1 MALDPEPETFQPV
14 IEDGITSPFG
24 VTVIP
29 YEPDFDGDDGDD
41 QMEEEEI
48 QVDVMRTVD
57 PQRAYVRIPTKPVRS
72 LDHHGQGWG
81 CVYFGYVVHR
91 VPGGGGSDAAS
102 IPTFQAPT
110 PDTVQYVAIKR
121 LRKAVVQRYLKVG
134 GHENPYVELGRMQQ
148 YGDNIHV
155 LGCLEALQ
163 DETFLYIIT
172 PYCEIGS
179 LVDCIPWQQ
188 RGMILEDQARMYFE
202 QLLENVRYLQERG
215 ICHRD
220 LSPDNCMV
228 YRGRLVL
235 TDLAMS
241 FRVPQPRE
249 GENGQ
254 GPVMVKP
261 RGWYGKRSYLPPEVW
276 IGWPFDPYA
285 CDLWSS
291 ILVLFNLLT
300 GEFLYEE
307 PTPENIKF
315 KYFVLA
321 RGLSRTPMNEQL
333 MEMLMTEMNNVR
345 EKERD
350 TIDRTIR
357 KILQLSPEVR
367 ELLENVFK
375 MTPHER
381 WTLVQVEECTWIQQ
395 YRQQF
400 QQAQQPL

>member
-29 YEPDFDGDDGDD
+29 YVPDDGDDDGDD
-41 QMEEEEI
+41 QMEDEEI

-57 PQRAYVRIPTKPVRS
+57 PQQAYVRIPSKPAKS
-72 LDHHGQGWG
+72 LDYHGEGWG

-91 VPGGGGSDAAS
+91 VPGGTDAS

-110 PDTVQYVAIKR
+110 PDTVQVVAIKR
-121 LRKAVVQRYLKVG
+121 LRKAVVQRYLDTG
-134 GHENPYVELGRMQQ
+134 GHENPYVELARMQQ

-188 RGMILEDQARMYFE
+188 RGMVLEDHARMYFE
-202 QLLENVRYLQERG
+202 QLLENVRYLKDHG

-241 FRVPQPRE
+241 FRVPRAPV

-254 GPVMVKP
+254 GPVMIKP
-261 RGWYGKRSYLPPEVW
+261 RGWFGKRAYLPPEVW
-276 IGWPFDPYA
+276 IGRPFNPYA

-291 ILVLFNLLT
+291 MLVLFNLLT
-300 GEFLYEE
+300 GELLYED
-307 PTPENIKF
+307 PTHNNIKF
-315 KYFVLA
+315 CYFVLA
-321 RGLSRTPMNEQL
+321 RGLSRTPMNERL
-333 MEMLMTEMNNVR
+333 MEMLMAELNNAPGS
-345 EKERD
+345 ERD
-350 TIDRTIR
+350 AIDRTI
-357 KILQLSPEVR
+357 KKVLQLSPEVR

-375 MTPHER
+375 MAPHER
-381 WTLVQVEECTWIQQ
+381 WTLDHVEQCNWIQQ
-395 YRQQF
+395 YRQQL
-400 QQAQQPL
+400 QQGQQPP